1 MEKLEC
7 RDSFGV
13 FIRTHT
19 HSQGADITPGVQVFL
34 YYLG

>member
-7 RDSFGV
+7 RDSLAV

-19 HSQGADITPGVQVFL
+19 HSQGADITRGVQVFL
-34 YYLG
+34 YYPD